1 MSAWIGFLAF
11 ALTLGAQPASYQAE
25 IEKHRAA
32 RVAELAADD
41 GWLTVAGL
49 FWLEP
54 GVNVAG
60 SAVTSDIV
68 LPSKAPARFGT
79 FELNENV
86 VTFIAEPGA
95 MVTSGGHPVTTVNLS
110 AEGNEPVVLAVGDLR
125 MFLIRRGDRFGIR
138 MRDLNSA
145 MRRGFKG
152 LEYYPIEPSL
162 RIAATF
168 VPYAEPRRIPIPNV
182 LGQTPEMVSP
192 GYVTFTV
199 AGRELRLEPVYETR
213 EQTDLFF
220 IFSDRT
226 SRDRTYPAGRF
237 LHAPLPVNGTV
248 VLDFN
253 KAYNPPCAFTD
264 FATCPLPPRQNRLP
278 VRIEAGELA
287 YHGPTK

>member
-1 MSAWIGFLAF
+1 MAIWITFLAC
-11 ALTLGAQPASYQAE
+11 ALTLGPQPSSYQAE
-25 IEKHRAA
+25 IEQHRAA
-32 RVAELAADD
+32 RVAELTADD

-60 SAVTSDIV
+60 SAATSDIV
-68 LPSKAPARFGT
+68 LPRKAPATFGT
-79 FELNENV
+79 FELKGDT
-86 VTFIAEPGA
+86 VTFTAEPGTT
-95 MVTSGGHPVTTVNLS
+95 VTSGGRPVTTITLS
-110 AEGNEPVVLAVGDLR
+110 GQSGKPVVLAAGDLR
-125 MFLIRRGDRFGIR
+125 MFVIRRGDRVGIR
-138 MRDLNSA
+138 MRDLNSP

-152 LEYYPIEPSL
+152 LEYYPIKPSL

-168 VPYAEPRRIPIPNV
+168 VPYDEPRKIPIPNV

-192 GYVTFTV
+192 GYVTFSLD
-199 AGRELRLEPVYETR
+199 GRELRLEPVYETS

-220 IFSDRT
+220 IFSDQT
-226 SRDRTYPAGRF
+226 SRGETYPAGRF